1 MVAEGMQEP
10 DMLRV
15 IADEEGRN
23 PPILPEGAAAQVD
36 IQAAV
41 ARALT
46 VSPDQ
51 LGARGVELRILS
63 KSRMPVNGALS
74 ATFPSPCSFCG
85 SVAKKASD
93 HCVKCSALFQL
104 LAHLSLVRGGWQG
117 PSAQRG
123 PSLKQWQVSATYKQ
137 FKPELTPIGRF
148 LSFKGRGEQQETGE
162 PLATV
167 ESPPTKQPPRS
178 ADSYERLAQSRGPGG
193 AVVSLAVEGSDWVGR
208 VVLANSNNLCYL
220 NAAFLSLLHCSD
232 FVMTEHR
239 GVQAL
244 RRIGALG
251 LSHSR
256 GLLLTS
262 QLQLQIRSILGSWSF
277 DGPQHDVAE
286 FAAVLLRGLGLGSAI
301 WEARRHEDE
310 ATRALHS
317 GSLPLLMPPPAQE
330 CMYGLDHG
338 TTDYK
343 YK

>member
-1 MVAEGMQEP
+1 
-10 DMLRV
+10 
-15 IADEEGRN
+15 
-23 PPILPEGAAAQVD
+23 
-36 IQAAV
+36 
-41 ARALT
+41 
-46 VSPDQ
+46 
-51 LGARGVELRILS
+51 
-63 KSRMPVNGALS
+63 MPVNGALS

-330 CMYGLDHG
+330 CMLLGSPSPHSPFPSRLRGLLNVCRASIRLVAKGVYYQPDEG
-338 TTDYK
+338 GPKNQEQAMAYQ
-343 YK
+343 